1 MKIWPLVAVT
11 ALSLTLVACK
21 SPTPPKG
28 VKPVTGFDAQRYL
41 GKWYE
46 IARLDHR
53 FERGKD
59 HVTATYKKRS
69 DGGLVVI
76 NRGYDPVKK
85 SWSESEGK
93 AYFTGRSDVA
103 ALKVSFFGPFYG
115 GYNVIALDD
124 DYQYALVSGPNRGY
138 LWILSRQPQIP
149 EQVKRDYVKLAREL
163 GFATD
168 KLIWV
173 DQS

>member
-76 NRGYDPVKK
+76 NRGYDPEKK

-93 AYFTGRSDVA
+93 AYFTGRSRLNVTTLILPESW
-103 ALKVSFFGPFYG
+103 ALPPINSSGSINPDKHVSPRGGLRLPYVYGNLGAPFCPVRR
-115 GYNVIALDD
+115 N
-124 DYQYALVSGPNRGY
+124 
-138 LWILSRQPQIP
+138 
-149 EQVKRDYVKLAREL
+149 
-163 GFATD
+163 
-168 KLIWV
+168 LICI
-173 DQS
+173 QMTLCTA

>member
-1 MKIWPLVAVT
+1 MKIWPIAALA

-28 VKPVTGFDAQRYL
+28 VTPISPFDANRYL

-59 HVTATYKKRS
+59 HVTATYTQRN
-69 DGGLVVI
+69 DGGINVL

-85 SWSESEGK
+85 EWSESEGK
-93 AYFTGRSDVA
+93 AYFTGKSDTA

-115 GYNVIALDD
+115 GYNVIALDA

-138 LWILSRQPQIP
+138 LWILSREPKLP
-149 EQVKRDYVKLAREL
+149 NQVKKQYLAIAQRL
-163 GFATD
+163 GFDVD

-173 DQS
+173 DQG